1 MSETDMPAAEPD
13 AEEIAQRVREHLRKL
28 LALTREQRRPYRRKA
43 S

>member
-1 MSETDMPAAEPD
+1 MSTEPD
-13 AEEIAQRVREHLRKL
+13 AEELAERIREHLRKR